1 MIAMTEIHEVTMHL
15 AVKDTIKQDTT
26 EADAV
31 RIIIVSTIII
41 FTIIF
46 ITKVTSHCLV
56 MYTLETISP
65 DVASLLG
72 PRHGANTW
80 ILPWNSINA
89 QAQ

>member
-41 FTIIF
+41 FTTIF
-46 ITKVTSHCLV
+46 ITEGASHCLV

-80 ILPWNSINA
+80 ILP
-89 QAQ
+89 